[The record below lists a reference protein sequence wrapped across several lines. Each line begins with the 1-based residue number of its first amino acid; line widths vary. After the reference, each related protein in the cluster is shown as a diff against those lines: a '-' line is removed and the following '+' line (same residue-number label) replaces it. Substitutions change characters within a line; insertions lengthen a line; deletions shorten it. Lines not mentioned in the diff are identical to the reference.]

1 MKKLLAIVVLVL
13 APLLAGAQ
21 QQKDVTKFLGIP
33 VDGTKAEMI
42 QKLKEKGFRA
52 DPHIE
57 DDLLGEFNG
66 SNVRVIVQTNKNKV
80 SRIIVSDYNG
90 SSETTVKIKYNNL
103 CSQFE
108 YNPRYISASE
118 TAQTIPEEED
128 ISYEISVHDKR
139 YDAVFYQVPES
150 ADFRQPDTV
159 KGGEQ
164 IKDYMS
170 QYEEQKKKGNINV
183 AILLGN
189 FILDTMK
196 NVVWFTIK
204 EFHGEYM
211 IVIYYENGYN
221 MANGEDL

>member
-1 MKKLLAIVVLVL
+1 MKKLLAIAVLVL

-42 QKLKEKGFRA
+42 QKLKEKGFSE
-52 DPHIE
+52 DPQLE
-57 DDLLGEFNG
+57 GALLGEFNG
-66 SNVRVIVQTNKNKV
+66 SNVRVSVQTNKNKV
-80 SRIIVSDYNG
+80 CRINVWDLG
-90 SSETTVKIKYNNL
+90 GLSETLAKIRFNHL
-103 CSQFE
+103 CLQFE
-108 YNPRYISASE
+108 NNPKYISASD

-139 YDAVFYQVPES
+139 YEAAFFQIPES
-150 ADFRQPDTV
+150 ADFREPGSV
-159 KGGEQ
+159 KGGEH

-170 QYEEQKKKGNINV
+170 QFEEQEKKGNLNV
-183 AILLGN
+183 ARLLGN
-189 FILDTMK
+189 FILDTTR

-204 EFHGEYM
+204 EFNGEYM